1 MKPGPLHVTMLATPG
16 LGHLIPLVELAML
29 LAVRR
34 DIPTMLINFA
44 SAASAT
50 QRKLGR
56 EWIGKCSASITDI
69 RINSSRVVAAV
80 RHLVGDSTRRPHR
93 DSDLPRAAAFETLM
107 T

>member
-50 QRKLGR
+50 QRKLVL
-56 EWIGKCSASITDI
+56 
-69 RINSSRVVAAV
+69 N
-80 RHLVGDSTRRPHR
+80 
-93 DSDLPRAAAFETLM
+93 
-107 T
+107 